1 MKKLII
7 LIVLTCLSMTVTAQ
21 RVTITAREMPA
32 AGVFRKIMEQT
43 GKNFVYSSDLL
54 KNMKVTVNARN
65 TPLKDV
71 LNEIFS
77 TTDIEYKIK
86 GTNVILKRKE
96 KKRKQKLKTV
106 VSKGTP
112 KLNSSQATDKI
123 VMLDEIEVVSRL
135 ESPQVETSEIGARK
149 VTGDQV
155 RATPVLF
162 GEADVIKA
170 LTMEPGVTEG
180 SEGMAGMNVHGG
192 NADEN
197 LYLLDN
203 VPLYQ
208 VNHFAGLF
216 SAFNTDIIRYIDFF
230 KTSMPAKYDGRLSSF
245 LDVRTLN
252 STSEGHHGSARIGL
266 TSGAFNIAGPIG
278 KKTRYLFGL
287 RRSWFDVL
295 TVPALAIINS
305 TQDDTSNIFNY
316 FFTDLNAKVSHK
328 FSDKATGVVSVYF
341 GDDRL
346 RIGYKDDYGDY
357 YSNTGMG
364 TYDYKKTSE
373 ISETNTLHWGNLV
386 AQLGLN
392 YRLNTKLT
400 AEFTAAYTRY
410 FSDLSHTYKEVNYT
424 DSITLKN
431 KDRINTENNINDWI
445 FRGDFYWQP
454 ADRHRVRF
462 GANYVRHSFIP
473 QRTTRRGNEEN
484 FNWEFRDSTWRYGA
498 NEANIYIEDDW
509 NASDKI
515 RLNAGIHASLFHID
529 NSLKHGISPRISIA
543 YRPIET
549 LALKSA
555 YSRTTQYVHQL
566 TESYL
571 SLPTDQWIPVTGKFK
586 PQTADKI
593 AAGAYWQTNDGGYA
607 VSIEGYYKWMH
618 NLMDYRDEYYL
629 RPPVDIWNARLT
641 SGKGTAKGLDLKV
654 EKKTGK
660 ITGHIAYS
668 LGWADRTFA
677 EKNDGITYPA
687 RFDHRHTI
695 NILVNWNISS
705 KVQLNAAWTGHSG
718 NRFTLL
724 SQGWEMPDFGIREY
738 RLEAPL
744 KMPLNYYQ
752 LPFYHRLD
760 LACVVRNKRGYW
772 TFSLYNAYNHMN
784 VISIARGSEMETMNY
799 IDKYGN
805 SSTTWV
811 SIPVL
816 RKQSLLPIL
825 PSVSYTWEF

>member
-543 YRPIET
+543 YRPIKT

-724 SQGWEMPDFGIREY
+724 SQSWEMPDFGIREY

>member
-1 MKKLII
+1 MRKIII
-7 LIVLTCLSMTVTAQ
+7 LIVLTCLSITIQAQ
-21 RVTITAREMPA
+21 NVTITAREMPA
-32 AGVFRKIMEQT
+32 ANVFRSIMEQT

-65 TPLKDV
+65 KPLKYV

-77 TTDIEYKIK
+77 STDIEYKIK
-86 GTNVILKRKE
+86 GKNVILKRKE
-96 KKRKQKLKTV
+96 KKRKQKLKTDA
-106 VSKGTP
+106 SKGAP
-112 KLNSSQATDKI
+112 KLNTAPAIDKI

-149 VTGDQV
+149 VTAAEV

-197 LYLLDN
+197 LYMLDN

-245 LDVRTLN
+245 LDVRTQN
-252 STSEGHHGSARIGL
+252 SKDAGHHGSARVGL
-266 TSGAFNIAGPIG
+266 TSGAFNIGGPIG

-295 TVPALAIINS
+295 TIPGLAIINS
-305 TQDDTSNIFNY
+305 TQDNTSNIFQY

-328 FSDKATGVVSVYF
+328 FSDKATGVASVYF

-346 RIGYKDDYGDY
+346 KVGYKDDYGDY
-357 YSNTGMG
+357 YPGTTIG
-364 TYDYKKTSE
+364 TYDYKKTEE
-373 ISETNTLHWGNLV
+373 ISETNSLHWGNLV
-386 AQLGLN
+386 AQIGLN
-392 YRLNTKLT
+392 YRLNPKLT

-410 FSDLSHTYKEVNYT
+410 FSDLSHTYKEKDFT
-424 DSITLKN
+424 DSITPEIGE
-431 KDRINTENNINDWI
+431 RIKTENNINDWI
-445 FRGDFYWQP
+445 FRGDFDWQP
-454 ADRHRVRF
+454 RDRHRVRF

-473 QRTTRRGNEEN
+473 QRTTRRGKEEN

-509 NASDKI
+509 KVSDKI
-515 RLNAGIHASLFHID
+515 RVNAGIHASLFHID
-529 NSLKHGISPRISIA
+529 HSLKHGIAPRLSAA

-549 LALKSA
+549 LALKAA

-566 TESYL
+566 SESYL

-593 AAGAYWQTNDGGYA
+593 AAGAYWQSNGADYA
-607 VSIEGYYKWMH
+607 ISIEGYYKWMR
-618 NLMDYRDEYYL
+618 NLVDYRDEYYL
-629 RPPVDIWNARLT
+629 HPPMDIWNARLT
-641 SGKGTAKGLDLKV
+641 SGKGSAKGIDLKV
-654 EKKTGK
+654 EKRTGK

-677 EKNDGITYPA
+677 EKNGGMTYPA

-695 NILVNWNISS
+695 NILLNWNISN

-718 NRFTLL
+718 NRYTLL
-724 SQGWEMPDFGIREY
+724 SQSWELPDFGINDY
-738 RLEAPL
+738 KLEAPL

-760 LACVVRNKRGYW
+760 LACVVRNKHGYW

-784 VISIARGSEMETMNY
+784 VIAITRGLETKTVDFE
-799 IDKYGN
+799 DKYGN
-805 SSTTWV
+805 SGTKW
-811 SIPVL
+811 IDYPVF
-816 RKQSLLPIL
+816 RKQTILPIL
-825 PSVSYTWEF
+825 PSFSYTWEF